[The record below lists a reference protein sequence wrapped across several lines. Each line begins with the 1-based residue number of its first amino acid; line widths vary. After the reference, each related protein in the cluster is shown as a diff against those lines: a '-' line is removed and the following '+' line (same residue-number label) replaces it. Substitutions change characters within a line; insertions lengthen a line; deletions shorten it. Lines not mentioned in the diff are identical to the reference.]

1 MVERS
6 LDWLKQAKRDLE
18 NAEYEIKGGFYEY
31 ACLLA
36 QQASEK
42 AVKAVFQRI
51 GVEAFGYSVAGL
63 IKRLSEHFNFDTEL
77 IRFAKELDKAYIP
90 TRYPN
95 AHPEGAPYELYTRE
109 EAERLVEYGR
119 KIVGFCED
127 LLSKI

>member
-18 NAEYEIKGGFYEY
+18 NAEYEIRGEFYEY
-31 ACLLA
+31 VCFLA

-42 AVKAVFQRI
+42 AVKAVFQKM
-51 GVEAFGYSVAGL
+51 GVEAFGYSVAGS
-63 IKRLSEHFNFDTEL
+63 IKRLSEHFNLDLEL

-119 KIVGFCED
+119 KIVRFCEN
-127 LLSKI
+127 LLSQI